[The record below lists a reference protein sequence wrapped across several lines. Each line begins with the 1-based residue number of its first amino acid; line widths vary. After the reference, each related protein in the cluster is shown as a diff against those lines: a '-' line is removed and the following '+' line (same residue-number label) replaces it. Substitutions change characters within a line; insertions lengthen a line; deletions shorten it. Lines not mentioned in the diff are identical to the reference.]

1 MTRLITMSI
10 ALSTQNNAQVA
21 ARLDGLS
28 DIEYVFELLNFHF
41 QVGET
46 AYNIQGTAGIDATG
60 TDTLEKPENGS
71 DITMRFSWIARRTHH
86 DTPQPDTGITEVGR
100 GTSVSFFGNW
110 KPENRIGGITA
121 TWRAATTSDW
131 LKDIEELNH
140 ATARD
145 DSDRRVTVPVSW
157 GKIALPH
164 DWAKVSV
171 PQAFGAVDIPQAFSR
186 VAPPHGF
193 ARVAPPHEFVQ
204 VGVDQQFATVSISD
218 EFAGVSVD
226 QQFAQVRGPVNFT
239 LVTVPQ
245 LFARVRPERDIIP
258 VTITDPDY
266 FGQDDE
272 AQLVEPP
279 VNELRVP
286 PLTIRE
292 VLGYDHARN

>member
-21 ARLDGLS
+21 ARVDGLS
-28 DIEYVFELLNFHF
+28 DIEYAFELLNFHF

-46 AYNIQGTAGIDATG
+46 AYNIQSKAGIDATG

-71 DITMRFSWIARRTHH
+71 DITMRFSWIARRLHH

-110 KPENRIGGITA
+110 KAENRIGGITA

-140 ATARD
+140 DSPSD
-145 DSDRRVTVPVSW
+145 DSDRRVTVPVWW
-157 GKIALPH
+157 GNVALPS
-164 DWAKVSV
+164 DWAKVS
-171 PQAFGAVDIPQAFSR
+171 IPNS
-186 VAPPHGF
+186 F
-193 ARVAPPHEFVQ
+193 ARLTLPQSFAQRPEEQSFASVAPPHEFIQ
-204 VGVDQQFATVSISD
+204 VGVDQQFATVNISD

-226 QQFAQVRGPVNFT
+226 QPMAH
-239 LVTVPQ
+239 VTVPREFAHVSVPHT
-245 LFARVRPERDIIP
+245 FARVPIRTRRIP
-258 VTITDPDY
+258 LVFLDPD
-266 FGQDDE
+266 FQQRQE
-272 AQLVEPP
+272 FTFAEPVAEISP
-279 VNELRVP
+279 A

-292 VLGYDHARN
+292 VLGR